1 MPRCGAVS
9 RKCAVLGACSGTA
22 PFGERK
28 ESSPQRRAPPRSGL
42 LGFTVLSFV
51 WGSFRV
57 FAFVLCAF
65 GVRPR
70 TTPLLV
76 FIREYVVSLPLRIS
90 VASVYGG
97 AHPLVMD
104 ALAEMPEAQIPYV
117 LAPRHPCA
125 HIPPA
130 KDRRSR
136 GRGSLQDSNNLN
148 Y

>member
-117 LAPRHPCA
+117 LAPTPPMRAHPA
-125 HIPPA
+125 REGQ
-130 KDRRSR
+130 KESR
-136 GRGSLQDSNNLN
+136 AGLPTRFK
-148 Y
+148 